1 MDESEKV
8 AKLTSN
14 DCIRGEDNITTV
26 EWWNRRGNSSGKE
39 MSCSLDIPLGPSCR
53 DPSLEADLQA
63 RLDAGHRVIA
73 VGDIHGHVATFRA
86 LLHRLQLGKEDRVVC
101 LGDLIDRGPDSAGLI
116 SLVRNDPR
124 IVCIKG
130 NHEQMALQ
138 SITSEGQVELWQ
150 PWLQR
155 GGKST
160 WGSYIVRA
168 EGDLWQAKS
177 DFFNDAMWM
186 DNLPTQIVLDGI
198 RLVHAGYD
206 PRMPLDA
213 QGEKELLWIRKRWFQ
228 HDQPVDPARMVVFGH
243 STTTKVG
250 RSGGEVAFSK
260 FHLDDRRPAW
270 VAMDVGAYN
279 HVAPGIAAIDV
290 RTLRITMQTTLR
302 SERWFETGPKE
313 KQKGNKPKMWR
324 QEGNRKEAWIA
335 EHYGLA
341 ALRMSTRK
349 EHIAELKAKRRLRMA
364 GVVLEQADLANT
376 SYPRPSPTKNEA
388 HGDEEVEE
396 WDWVHEGK
404 RIRRGPG
411 TEANRSPPHLPGPT
425 GFTVHQR
432 DHVKIAALIS
442 TEHTSSAWAKRRRSQ
457 KS

>member
-1 MDESEKV
+1 
-8 AKLTSN
+8 
-14 DCIRGEDNITTV
+14 
-26 EWWNRRGNSSGKE
+26 
-39 MSCSLDIPLGPSCR
+39 
-53 DPSLEADLQA
+53 
-63 RLDAGHRVIA
+63 
-73 VGDIHGHVATFRA
+73 
-86 LLHRLQLGKEDRVVC
+86 
-101 LGDLIDRGPDSAGLI
+101 
-116 SLVRNDPR
+116 
-124 IVCIKG
+124 
-130 NHEQMALQ
+130 MAIQ
-138 SITSEGQVELWQ
+138 SITADGQVELWQ

-228 HDQPVDPARMVVFGH
+228 HDQPVDPARMVIFGH

-302 SERWFETGPKE
+302 SERWFESETKRKE
-313 KQKGNKPKMWR
+313 KGKKPKMWR

-364 GVVLEQADLANT
+364 GVVLEQADLAQASN
-376 SYPRPSPTKNEA
+376 PRLSQA
-388 HGDEEVEE
+388 RSEVP
-396 WDWVHEGK
+396 
-404 RIRRGPG
+404 RRRGRRGMGLGARGAAYSPWPWNG
-411 TEANRSPPHLPGPT
+411 SQSQSTPPPRANRIHSASAESDEDRGFNLDRPYNVSVDKETSLAKILNRIGPEALLDTGVPMESSPGV
-425 GFTVHQR
+425 F
-432 DHVKIAALIS
+432 S
-442 TEHTSSAWAKRRRSQ
+442 TLRHW
-457 KS
+457 

>member
-1 MDESEKV
+1 
-8 AKLTSN
+8 
-14 DCIRGEDNITTV
+14 
-26 EWWNRRGNSSGKE
+26 

-228 HDQPVDPARMVVFGH
+228 HDQPVDPARMVVF
-243 STTTKVG
+243 
-250 RSGGEVAFSK
+250 
-260 FHLDDRRPAW
+260 
-270 VAMDVGAYN
+270 
-279 HVAPGIAAIDV
+279 
-290 RTLRITMQTTLR
+290 
-302 SERWFETGPKE
+302 
-313 KQKGNKPKMWR
+313 
-324 QEGNRKEAWIA
+324 
-335 EHYGLA
+335 
-341 ALRMSTRK
+341 
-349 EHIAELKAKRRLRMA
+349 
-364 GVVLEQADLANT
+364 
-376 SYPRPSPTKNEA
+376 
-388 HGDEEVEE
+388 
-396 WDWVHEGK
+396 
-404 RIRRGPG
+404 
-411 TEANRSPPHLPGPT
+411 
-425 GFTVHQR
+425 
-432 DHVKIAALIS
+432 
-442 TEHTSSAWAKRRRSQ
+442 
-457 KS
+457 

>member
-1 MDESEKV
+1 
-8 AKLTSN
+8 
-14 DCIRGEDNITTV
+14 
-26 EWWNRRGNSSGKE
+26 

-63 RLDAGHRVIA
+63 RLDAGHRIIA
-73 VGDIHGHVATFRA
+73 VGDIHGHLATFRA
-86 LLHRLQLGKEDRVVC
+86 LLHRLALTEDDRVIC
-101 LGDLIDRGPDSAGLI
+101 LGDMIDRGPDSAGLI
-116 SLVRNDPR
+116 SLVRSDPR

-130 NHEQMALQ
+130 NHELMALQ
-138 SITSEGQVELWQ
+138 SITPSGQVELWQ
-150 PWLQR
+150 PWLKR

-177 DFFNDAMWM
+177 NFFNDAMWM
-186 DNLPTQIVLDGI
+186 DNLPTQIVLDGV

-228 HDQPVDPARMVVFGH
+228 HDAPVDPARMVVFGH

-250 RSGGEVAFSK
+250 KCAGEVAFSS
-260 FHLDDRRPAW
+260 FTLPDERPAW

-279 HVAPGIAAIDV
+279 HVSPGIASIDLKTQRV
-290 RTLRITMQTTLR
+290 VKQTTLR
-302 SERWFETGPKE
+302 SERWFEHGNLTKSKGKKPQRW
-313 KQKGNKPKMWR
+313 KQ
-324 QEGNRKEAWIA
+324 EDNRKEAWIA

-364 GVVLEQADLANT
+364 GVVLEQTDMKEGDFPANQKQ
-376 SYPRPSPTKNEA
+376 SLHPNHEGEREPL
-388 HGDEEVEE
+388 
-396 WDWVHEGK
+396 DWVHHGQ

-411 TEANRSPPHLPGPT
+411 TESDRNPPHLPGPT
-425 GFTVHQR
+425 GFRVHERTQVR
-432 DHVKIAALIS
+432 I
-442 TEHTSSAWAKRRRSQ
+442 ETSSQIDHSSNAWNARRRSQ